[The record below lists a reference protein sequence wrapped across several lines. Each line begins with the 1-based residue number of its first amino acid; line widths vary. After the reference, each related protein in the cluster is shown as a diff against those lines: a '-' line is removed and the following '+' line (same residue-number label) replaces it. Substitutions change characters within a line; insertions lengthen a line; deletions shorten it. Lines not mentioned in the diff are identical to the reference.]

1 MAWLQLELETNQTQ
15 AEELSE
21 LLEQFGA
28 VSVSLTATSD
38 EPLFDT
44 KVKIRPKTRS
54 KTITKNSGRR
64 RV

>member
-28 VSVSLTATSD
+28 VSVSLTASSA
-38 EPLFDT
+38 EPLCSIL
-44 KVKIRPKTRS
+44 KVKIRE
-54 KTITKNSGRR
+54 NGRKPER
-64 RV
+64 KQ